1 MQAVVVVVLTHL
13 RQAFSLRVVRA
24 AMVAALTVQ
33 DALLLHPLEQL
44 IWVVVLERPDFM
56 MAVVLLLLQL
66 VVQE

>member
-1 MQAVVVVVLTHL
+1 MVVLTHL
-13 RQAFSLRVVRA
+13 RQAFTLRVVRA

-33 DALLLHPLEQL
+33 DALLLHPLAQL
-44 IWVVVLERPDFM
+44 IWVVVLERPDLM

>member
-1 MQAVVVVVLTHL
+1 MQAVVVVVPTHL

-33 DALLLHPLEQL
+33 DALLLHPLAQL

>member
-1 MQAVVVVVLTHL
+1 MVVLTHL
-13 RQAFSLRVVRA
+13 RQAFPLRVVRA

-33 DALLLHPLEQL
+33 DALLLHPLAQL
-44 IWVVVLERPDFM
+44 IWVVVLERPDFR